1 MSILCNQLLNP
12 KEQVDALVKL
22 CIVLIPFLSFISYP
36 PPNPTLDL
44 FLLAIP
50 FLYPLRVVPPTI
62 FIQNYT
68 HLSINQCWR
77 LLFEMGNS
85 YLGLLVVK
93 DGIILLEKDVTE
105 D

>member
-1 MSILCNQLLNP
+1 MRLLNY
-12 KEQVDALVKL
+12 VLSL
-22 CIVLIPFLSFISYP
+22 SHSYHSYLIPP
-36 PPNPTLDL
+36 PSNPTLD
-44 FLLAIP
+44 FFLAIP

-77 LLFEMGNS
+77 LLLEMGNS
-85 YLGLLVVK
+85 YLGFLVVK